1 MSPPTPAAP
10 SPDDAVA
17 TSSASVGGDAATR
30 RRRRRPPAQ
39 SDIRG
44 INTIASLPDPRP
56 AVPGDRPAAGDR
68 SARDR
73 TSDGPHRPGRDDPPR
88 TPGRRP

>member
-10 SPDDAVA
+10 PPDDAAA
-17 TSSASVGGDAATR
+17 TSSTSARGDAATR

-56 AVPGDRPAAGDR
+56 AVPVDRPEQGDRRVHDR
-68 SARDR
+68 PDGAPDR
-73 TSDGPHRPGRDDPPR
+73 PGPHDPPG
-88 TPGRRP
+88 TPDRRP